1 VDTLSKYK
9 TERLVVSG
17 ADENMVMVPI
27 RIFPSM
33 NKKIDKIIKADKEEI
48 FESKSH
54 FIRSA
59 VNYFMKNSP
68 TVKIMMEGKKW

>member
-1 VDTLSKYK
+1 VISLSKYK
-9 TERLVVSG
+9 TERLIASG
-17 ADENMVMVPI
+17 ADENMISVPI

-33 NKKIDKIIKADKEEI
+33 NKKIDKVLKYDKEEI

-59 VNYFMKNSP
+59 VNYFIKNSP
-68 TVKIMMEGKKW
+68 TVNIIMEGKKW